1 MRLVSFLGESGPPH
15 IGVIRRDQI
24 VDLSAWLSLELTF
37 PWLDLVDLIT
47 MGGDGMARVRAAL
60 DASDS
65 ELQAIGGLLPF
76 DSHRQK
82 LLAPIPRPRK
92 NVLCMGRN
100 YAEHAAESSRA
111 FGQAPSDTPEHPA
124 IFTKAPTTVI
134 GPFDDIPYDARI
146 SEQMDWEVELAVIIG
161 RAGKNIKR
169 DDALSYIFGYTVL
182 NDITARDVQK
192 RHGGQFFKGKSMDG
206 SCPMGPWIV
215 TADEIEN
222 PNDLELWA
230 RVNGEVKQHDNTS
243 SMIWDVAAII
253 EQMSFGMTL
262 EPGDIIATGT
272 PAGVGFARTPP
283 EFLRPGDIVECEI
296 SKIGIISN
304 RVRET

>member
-1 MRLVSFLGESGPPH
+1 M
-15 IGVIRRDQI
+15 RRDQI
-24 VDLSAWLSLELTF
+24 VDLSVWLSLDITF
-37 PWLDLVDLIT
+37 PWLDMVDLIT
-47 MGGDGMARVRAAL
+47 MGGEGMARVRAAL

-65 ELQAIGGLLPF
+65 ELRAIGGLLPF
-76 DSHRQK
+76 GSHRQK
-82 LLAPIPRPRK
+82 LLAPILRPRK

-111 FGQAPSDTPEHPA
+111 FGQAPSDTPEYPA

-169 DDALSYIFGYTVL
+169 DEALSYIFGYTVL
-182 NDITARDVQK
+182 NDVTARDVQK

-215 TADEIEN
+215 TADEIGN

-230 RVNGEVKQHDNTS
+230 RVNGQVKQHDNTS
-243 SMIWDVAAII
+243 SMIWDVAGII

-304 RVRET
+304 RVHDVMRNT